1 MGSSKNVLTTYNLT
15 RNSGGTVTVG
25 SSWTSGSVAV
35 PFLDNVAIHLIWTAA
50 ALTSGTFAVNASCDG
65 TSYSPLSMSGT
76 PSVAGSADSVMI
88 SLNQVPFRFI
98 TISYAS
104 GTTGTGSINAFVTA
118 KEIG

>member
-15 RNSGGTVTVG
+15 NNTSGTLTVG

-50 ALTSGTFAVNASCDG
+50 ALTSGTFSVNASCDG
-65 TSYSPLSMSGT
+65 TNYSPLSLSGT
-76 PSVAGSADSVMI
+76 PTVAGSADSVMI
-88 SLNQVPFRFI
+88 SLNQLPFRYI
-98 TISYAS
+98 RLAYSS
-104 GTTGTGSINAFVTA
+104 GTAGTGSINALITA